1 MRNNSMV
8 AYDGE
13 EHTKGSW
20 TPEEDDALRK
30 QVDRMGARSWSEIA
44 KAIPGR
50 TGKSCRLR
58 WLNQLNPE
66 VRKDPFTAE
75 EDAAIMAAHNILATD
90 GQASQSCCRAGR
102 TTV

>member
-20 TPEEDDALRK
+20 TPEVGLQGPARGLQVLGLLQVPLLTCAVVCLLHVLQEDDALRK

-58 WLNQLNPE
+58 WVCSP
-66 VRKDPFTAE
+66 T
-75 EDAAIMAAHNILATD
+75 TD
-90 GQASQSCCRAGR
+90 CGSRL
-102 TTV
+102 